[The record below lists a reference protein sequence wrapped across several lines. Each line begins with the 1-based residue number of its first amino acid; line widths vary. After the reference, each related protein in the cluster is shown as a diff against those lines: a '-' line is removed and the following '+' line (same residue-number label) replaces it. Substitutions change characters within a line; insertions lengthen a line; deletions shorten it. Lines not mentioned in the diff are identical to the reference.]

1 MKNKITNLSNPRK
14 ASGSILTN
22 LFSYNVKIS
31 KVSKPSKALLWI
43 TEILLWFKFKI
54 NKWWRFFNAVD
65 GTFCSWFC
73 ETSSCVNP
81 FPVNNKGITKWEF
94 IVVLYKFNSFFFLLK
109 DNKWFM
115 RLI

>member
-94 IVVLYKFNSFFFLLK
+94 IVVLYIISLILFFFCLK
-109 DNKWFM
+109 IINGLWD
-115 RLI
+115 